1 MGAFL
6 CLCVT
11 SRKIARTF
19 YKQMRVAF
27 VPPLHSIQGRFADY
41 SPMAKFMAIGIT
53 LHQGAL
59 VMVLIAL
66 AFPLTGA
73 VLLSALVLD
82 ACLIARLPAL
92 KRRLT

>member
-1 MGAFL
+1 
-6 CLCVT
+6 
-11 SRKIARTF
+11 
-19 YKQMRVAF
+19 
-27 VPPLHSIQGRFADY
+27 
-41 SPMAKFMAIGIT
+41 MAKFMTIGIA

-82 ACLIARLPAL
+82 ACLITRLPAL